1 MANNPLL
8 LEEKKELSVSVIIT
22 TYNRCEALAVTLR
35 ALGRQT
41 LAPDKY
47 EIVVVANGCSDA
59 TSSFLAGCQLPCAFK
74 VFHEPDNVGISAAR
88 NTAIRSAQGRYIV
101 FVSDDLI
108 VP

>member
-22 TYNRCEALAVTLR
+22 TYNRCEALAETLR

-47 EIVVVANGCSDA
+47 EIVVVDNGCIAAEAHLLSGGL
-59 TSSFLAGCQLPCAFK
+59 FPCRAK
-74 VFHEPDNVGISAAR
+74 VFHEANNARIWSAG
-88 NTAIRSAQGRYIV
+88 NTATRCEQGRKIV
-101 FVSDDLI
+101 
-108 VP
+108 